1 MLKLVD
7 GVNCFYKPFKINFMI
22 TADKMKPDIS
32 TYWFML
38 VLLFVIFGIYGRQAL
53 EWVLMKLYGF
63 FIERG

>member
-1 MLKLVD
+1 
-7 GVNCFYKPFKINFMI
+7 MI
-22 TADKMKPDIS
+22 TADKIKPDIT